1 MPQRNAHR
9 KVFSRVYAERAWG
22 DTDSASGP
30 GSGIERTAG
39 LRRELPP
46 LLGEL
51 AVETLI
57 DAGCGDFHWLRL
69 ADLPIRRYIGID
81 VVPELVSELE
91 SRYGGPG
98 RDFLARDIT
107 RDALPRAD
115 IVLCREVLMHFPDK
129 DVKRAVANFQRS
141 GARWLL
147 TTTFV
152 DRTSNEPISLGDW
165 RPLNLQA
172 APFDFPPPLR
182 ALEDIPLLD
191 RERYLDK
198 RLALWE
204 LSTL

>member
-1 MPQRNAHR
+1 MGRHR
-9 KVFSRVYAERAWG
+9 FG
-22 DTDSASGP
+22 LGP
-30 GSGIERTAG
+30 GLRGRADGPTAP
-39 LRRELPP
+39 RAT
-46 LLGEL
+46 LLLEEL

-81 VVPELVSELE
+81 VVPELVAELE
-91 SRYGGPG
+91 SRYGGPQ

-107 RDALPRAD
+107 LDALPRAD
-115 IVLCREVLMHFPDK
+115 FVLCREVLMHFPDQ
-129 DVKRAVANFQRS
+129 DVKRAVANFKGS

-147 TTTFV
+147 TTTFM
-152 DRTSNEPISLGDW
+152 DRASNEPIGLGDW

-172 APFDFPPPLR
+172 APFDFPPPVR

-191 RERYLDK
+191 RARYLDK

>member
-1 MPQRNAHR
+1 MSRRNEHR

-39 LRRELPP
+39 LRRKLPL

-51 AVETLI
+51 AVETLL

-69 ADLPIRRYIGID
+69 ADLPIRSYIGID
-81 VVPELVSELE
+81 VVPELVAELD

-115 IVLCREVLMHFPDK
+115 FVMCREVLMHFPDN

-152 DRTSNEPISLGDW
+152 DRTSNEPIGLGDW
-165 RPLNLQA
+165 RPLNLEA

-191 RERYLDK
+191 RVRYLDK
-198 RLALWE
+198 RLALWA